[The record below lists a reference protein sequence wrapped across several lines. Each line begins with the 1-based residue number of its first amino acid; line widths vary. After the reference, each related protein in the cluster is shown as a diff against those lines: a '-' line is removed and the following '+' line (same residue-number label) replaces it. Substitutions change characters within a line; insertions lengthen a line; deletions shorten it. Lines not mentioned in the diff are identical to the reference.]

1 MFKRGNAYIAH
12 RVMDIFDDYII
23 TKGDNNETEDV
34 EIPKDTVVGPVVKVI
49 RGLGSFTMLLAKYK
63 FLVLII
69 VVLVIILL

>member
-1 MFKRGNAYIAH
+1 MLVINPQKWYYKNFDKIISEQGNSYI
-12 RVMDIFDDYII
+12 
-23 TKGDNNETEDV
+23 
-34 EIPKDTVVGPVVKVI
+34 IPKDTVVGPVVKVI